1 MTINLYTTKQAA
13 QSFRVNND
21 TMLRWAK
28 EAGVEPAQHGATRL
42 FTEEQLA
49 AIRQHRSRSSIYN
62 IGQAAAIIRCRYDTA
77 NELAKFHEIGKLKP
91 PKFIVRELTD
101 ADVALLS
108 QKVQEF
114 RDEEAKLRKQR
125 REREQMAF
133 RTKAPLVS
141 TQPAVSYAVPDVVY
155 EEQEWPV
162 PVCIE
167 EVVHKAVYLRRADT
181 VPPSEGIGYQV
192 DRRQMRPCSMG

>member
-1 MTINLYTTKQAA
+1 MNSKTYTTRQAA
-13 QSFRVNND
+13 AAFKVRNE
-21 TMLRWAK
+21 TILRWAK

-42 FTEEQLA
+42 FTDEQLA

-133 RTKAPLVS
+133 RPKAPLVS
-141 TQPAVSYAVPDVVY
+141 TQPAVNYAVPDVVY
-155 EEQEWPV
+155 EQTTLNG
-162 PVCIE
+162 
-167 EVVHKAVYLRRADT
+167 AVYLRRADT
-181 VPPSEGIGYQV
+181 VPPSEGIGYSV
-192 DRRQMRPCSMG
+192 PRVAMRPCSVG

>member
-13 QSFRVNND
+13 HTFRVNND
-21 TMLRWAK
+21 TLLRWAK
-28 EAGVEPAQHGATRL
+28 EAGVKPELHGATRL
-42 FTEEQLA
+42 FTDEQLA

-77 NELAKFHEIGKLKP
+77 NELAKLHEIGKLKP

-125 REREQMAF
+125 REREEMAF
-133 RTKAPLVS
+133 KPKAPLVS
-141 TQPAVSYAVPDVVY
+141 TQPAVNYAVPDVVY
-155 EEQEWPV
+155 T
-162 PVCIE
+162 
-167 EVVHKAVYLRRADT
+167 KTTLNGAVYLRRADA
-181 VPPSEGIGYQV
+181 VPPSEGIGYSV
-192 DRRQMRPCSMG
+192 PRVAMRPCGL